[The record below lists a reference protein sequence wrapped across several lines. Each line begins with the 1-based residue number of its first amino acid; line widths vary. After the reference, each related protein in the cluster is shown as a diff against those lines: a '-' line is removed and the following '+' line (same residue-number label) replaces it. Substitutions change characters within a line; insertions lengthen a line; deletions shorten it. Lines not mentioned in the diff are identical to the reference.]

1 MLTHQVSR
9 VSFSEGTDVQFA
21 ELPEQVVRAYIETGE
36 PMDKAGGYGIQ
47 VAAFFEENK
56 AKAISAELLE
66 LNFGQIQWYFGQ
78 IQFFFGKYSGILGK

>member
-1 MLTHQVSR
+1 MPTHQVSR

-47 VAAFFEENK
+47 VAAFFGNERF
-56 AKAISAELLE
+56 ISSYPV
-66 LNFGQIQWYFGQ
+66 FGN
-78 IQFFFGKYSGILGK
+78 

>member
-47 VAAFFEENK
+47 VAAIGVIFGNK
-56 AKAISAELLE
+56 RFISSYPVMG
-66 LNFGQIQWYFGQ
+66 N
-78 IQFFFGKYSGILGK
+78 